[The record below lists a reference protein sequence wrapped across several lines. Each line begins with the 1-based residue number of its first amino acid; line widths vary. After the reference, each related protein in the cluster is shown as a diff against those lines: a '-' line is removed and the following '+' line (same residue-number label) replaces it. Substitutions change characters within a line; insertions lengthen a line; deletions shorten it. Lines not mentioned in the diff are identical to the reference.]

1 MNIQIHQ
8 ILSNPALLKDVPLE
22 ILQGW
27 KEQYPYV
34 SIFQL
39 YYLIKKENIT
49 KLIYKKLLSFLTTE
63 KNYIFF
69 SITQLLKQHLLL
81 IVQENISVANNNN
94 DAIITSE
101 QAENTNT
108 NDINNDVIEDT
119 EVDKSPEITAL
130 HDGFIEIDNVFSE
143 TEEKSLSTD
152 ENIEIEESRFAE
164 TDDSLAEK
172 NENIAETIAED
183 NLGNKEDLSVIE
195 IKSETEETEQ
205 NHFLLRIKF
214 Y

>member
-39 YYLIKKENIT
+39 YYLIKKGKYNETDLQKTAFFFNNRE
-49 KLIYKKLLSFLTTE
+49 KLYFLLNNTTFE
-63 KNYIFF
+63 TTSSVN
-69 SITQLLKQHLLL
+69 SAR
-81 IVQENISVANNNN
+81 ENISVANNNN

-205 NHFLLRIKF
+205 KPLS
-214 Y
+214 

>member
-39 YYLIKKENIT
+39 YYLIKKGKYNETDLQKTAFFFNNRE
-49 KLIYKKLLSFLTTE
+49 KLYFLLNNTTFETTSSVNSIREKL
-63 KNYIFF
+63 
-69 SITQLLKQHLLL
+69 
-81 IVQENISVANNNN
+81 SVANNNN

-108 NDINNDVIEDT
+108 MT
-119 EVDKSPEITAL
+119 LT
-130 HDGFIEIDNVFSE
+130 
-143 TEEKSLSTD
+143 TM
-152 ENIEIEESRFAE
+152 
-164 TDDSLAEK
+164 
-172 NENIAETIAED
+172 
-183 NLGNKEDLSVIE
+183 
-195 IKSETEETEQ
+195 
-205 NHFLLRIKF
+205 
-214 Y
+214 